1 MTSQSPVRDFLLPRI
16 TALVN
21 DTVAAGAERDVV
33 VAVIIDIITS
43 PLFDTAAPDPKAD
56 SAPHADYDRA
66 HDGGVVLVNGTTPA
80 NVQNVGV
87 QAEDDF
93 IAPLTFRD

>member
-1 MTSQSPVRDFLLPRI
+1 MSSESPVRDFLMPRV
-16 TALVN
+16 TALVREAMA
-21 DTVAAGAERDVV
+21 TGAAPDVV

-43 PLFDTAAPDPKAD
+43 PRFNTAAPDPKAD
-56 SAPHADYDRA
+56 SEPHKDYDRS
-66 HDGGVVLVNGTTPA
+66 HDADVVLVNGTTPA
-80 NVQNVGV
+80 NVQTVGV